1 MSAVTVALI
10 VGFVCCALFIRALG
24 ERRAEG
30 QAQALLED
38 GDRIRRAADPGAFD
52 A

>member
-24 ERRAEG
+24 EHRAEG
-30 QAQALLED
+30 HAQGLVED
-38 GDRIRRAADPGAFD
+38 GDRARRAADPGALD